1 VLIKAF
7 DIRVILLSSSY
18 FLLIFLKFIGVLVVS
33 RNLILISFT
42 LLFYSCV
49 SAETQWK
56 SLFDGKSIKGWSTK
70 VEGDVKAVD
79 GEIQILTKKNL
90 WLVTDAQFSDFELEA
105 EVLMPTDSYNSG
117 IGFRIDNS
125 GKKPMGYQCEVAD
138 AKTGSVYAIGK
149 GWVLPKSK
157 NDWAGFYAKA
167 GDCFKKEKWNK
178 IRIVC
183 KGKRIQ
189 IWVNGHQTVDIED
202 DKFTKGGIAL
212 QHHGKGAVHRF
223 RNIRVREL

>member
-1 VLIKAF
+1 M
-7 DIRVILLSSSY
+7 
-18 FLLIFLKFIGVLVVS
+18 
-33 RNLILISFT
+33 N
-42 LLFYSCV
+42 
-49 SAETQWK
+49 
-56 SLFDGKSIKGWSTK
+56 GWSTK

-90 WLVTDAQFSDFELEA
+90 WLVSDKQFTDFELEA

-125 GKKPMGYQCEVAD
+125 GKKPMGYQCEVED

-149 GWVLPKSK
+149 GWVLPKDK
-157 NDWAGFYAKA
+157 NSWAPFYAKA
-167 GDCFKKEKWNK
+167 GDCFKKKEWNK
-178 IRIVC
+178 IHIVC

-189 IWVNGHQTVDIED
+189 IWVNGHQTVDVED
-202 DKFTKGGIAL
+202 DKFSKGGIAL

-223 RNIRVREL
+223 KNIRIKNL